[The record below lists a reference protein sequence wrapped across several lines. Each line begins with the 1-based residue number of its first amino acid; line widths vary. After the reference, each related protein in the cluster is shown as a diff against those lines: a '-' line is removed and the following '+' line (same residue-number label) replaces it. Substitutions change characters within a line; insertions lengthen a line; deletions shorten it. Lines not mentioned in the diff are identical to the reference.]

1 MGETTKR
8 NISYLVLMLLLFMR
22 ISVSAL
28 FFTRDVLSI
37 SGESDLLFDWA
48 ALFYVTLLLGG
59 LPAVVVAI
67 ALNQDDLQKLN
78 IDRLY
83 VILLLLAGIIQLYQF
98 PYNFLSGI
106 AIFYLIYLLAMKKKI
121 FHNTYRGDLKVN
133 WWVLGAIYFICSVIN
148 LSNIENN
155 IQVFIFEIVPFSIFE
170 EAVYRGLLY
179 MLLNSLKF
187 SDTKI
192 LYVQAF
198 IFWISHI
205 EILLKNPFGFF
216 VLIPIVSI
224 LLGYIIF
231 RMRSLSYSSIAHI
244 AVNFLFMSFNVLN
257 Q

>member
-106 AIFYLIYLLAMKKKI
+106 AIFYLIYLLAMKKKD
-121 FHNTYRGDLKVN
+121 FPK
-133 WWVLGAIYFICSVIN
+133 
-148 LSNIENN
+148 
-155 IQVFIFEIVPFSIFE
+155 
-170 EAVYRGLLY
+170 
-179 MLLNSLKF
+179 
-187 SDTKI
+187 
-192 LYVQAF
+192 
-198 IFWISHI
+198 HI
-205 EILLKNPFGFF
+205 PRRSKSKLVGSWRHLFYLQCDQ
-216 VLIPIVSI
+216 LIK
-224 LLGYIIF
+224 Y
-231 RMRSLSYSSIAHI
+231 
-244 AVNFLFMSFNVLN
+244 
-257 Q
+257 